1 MSGSPPRSRGPR
13 GHHPARAGREGLT
26 PAFAGTTERD
36 PGRDP
41 RRPAHPRVR
50 GDHALP
56 FMNCPGGVG
65 SPPRSR
71 GPRELRRKW
80 QVGKR
85 LTPAFAGTTTRTPRR
100 FRRSAAHPRVRG
112 DHPPSG
118 LYRFGDAGS
127 PPRSRGPRGSYA
139 ADLPAQRLTPA
150 FAGTTV
156 PGAPRGPRAP
166 AHPRVRGD
174 HCRRSGG
181 CCPSAGSPPRSR
193 GPRRLRQLEVGGHG
207 LTPAFAGTTSQLRPV
222 SRGPRAHPRVRGD
235 HVEVAV
241 VADEY
246 GGSPPRSRGP
256 LPAGTHPGRRPG
268 LTPAFA
274 GTTSGVPAV
283 ECRSEAHPRVRGD
296 HFLGLAHPRLHGGSP
311 PRSRG
316 PPLVLRPGRRRL
328 GLTPAFAGTT
338 TPWCA
343 SM

>member
-1 MSGSPPRSRGPR
+1 MPTDSTFVSGSPPRSRGPR

-139 ADLPAQRLTPA
+139 GDLREQR
-150 FAGTTV
+150 
-156 PGAPRGPRAP
+156 
-166 AHPRVRGD
+166 
-174 HCRRSGG
+174 
-181 CCPSAGSPPRSR
+181 
-193 GPRRLRQLEVGGHG
+193 